1 VTELAPRKP
10 YEAPRL
16 VVSGTLLDLTLGG
29 SGLSQD
35 NQSTGSI
42 AVPST

>member
-1 VTELAPRKP
+1 MSETVPREA

-29 SGLSQD
+29 VGPITD
-35 NQSTGSI
+35 NAGIGSL
-42 AVPST
+42 